1 MWMAFVLESCLHF
14 TFWTL
19 GGANIPWVRDPPR
32 MRIMPRKAHGR
43 LHLNVVLVSPCQIKW
58 LRPPSQISVSVT
70 HSLCSVSPPVTG
82 VRRRGGPRGVGDRHM
97 CSSSS
102 PLPLNWAVESY
113 LLHASCWSLQ
123 SSQGFGPAN
132 VLKHVINLSVG
143 IWLMPARTGHT
154 ASPWPHYEKVS
165 QSFRPTDWILCVL
178 SPNGSWWDWA
188 HWVSRGK

>member
-1 MWMAFVLESCLHF
+1 MTFVLESCLHF
-14 TFWTL
+14 TLWTL
-19 GGANIPWVRDPPR
+19 GGAHIPRVMDPPR
-32 MRIMPRKAHGR
+32 MRIMPKSTQQAASQCSIS
-43 LHLNVVLVSPCQIKW
+43 VLVGDKMPA
-58 LRPPSQISVSVT
+58 PPSQISVCVM

-82 VRRRGGPRGVGDRHM
+82 LRRRGGPRGVGDSHM

-102 PLPLNWAVESY
+102 LLPLNGAVESY

-123 SSQGFGPAN
+123 SSQGSGLAN

-143 IWLMPARTGHT
+143 IWLMHARTGHT

-165 QSFRPTDWILCVL
+165 QSFRPADWLLCVF